1 MYILDTDHL
10 SILDRGGAT
19 AELLL
24 QRLASVDRVEVAVSI
39 ISYEEQT
46 RGWLSHIAKAKT
58 VEQQVWRY
66 KELRR
71 QLNNYCRMT
80 IVDFDAAAAL
90 ESQRLRKLYPRLG
103 PMDLKIAA
111 VALVNQA
118 VVLTRNRSDFG
129 RIEGLSIEDWT
140 IPDDRSPP
148 HLSSQ

>member
-24 QRLASVDRVEVAVSI
+24 QRLANVDRAQVAVSI
-39 ISYEEQT
+39 ISYEEQA

-58 VEQQVWRY
+58 VEPQVGRY

-90 ESQRLRKLYPRLG
+90 ESQRLRKLYLRLG
-103 PMDLKIAA
+103 PMDY
-111 VALVNQA
+111 
-118 VVLTRNRSDFG
+118 
-129 RIEGLSIEDWT
+129 
-140 IPDDRSPP
+140 PC
-148 HLSSQ
+148 